1 MVKNLKTFHL
11 ISGKSQG
18 CPLKSLLLNTL
29 LLVLLIKQLD
39 KTKINI
45 KVGGLVQDG
54 GVEGRALIFSCK
66 NTENKT
72 IY

>member
-1 MVKNLKTFHL
+1 MPTQITLTQYTTVSPPYKTIRQDKNKYK
-11 ISGKSQG
+11 G
-18 CPLKSLLLNTL
+18 
-29 LLVLLIKQLD
+29 
-39 KTKINI
+39 
-45 KVGGLVQDG
+45 GGLVQDG